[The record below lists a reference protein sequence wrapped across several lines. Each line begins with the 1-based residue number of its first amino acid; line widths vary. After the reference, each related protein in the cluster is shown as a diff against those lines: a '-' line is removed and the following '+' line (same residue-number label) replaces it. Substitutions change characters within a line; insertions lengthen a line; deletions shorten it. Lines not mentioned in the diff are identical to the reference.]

1 MKAHGGEWLAAESPS
16 QEGLMPGL
24 DRLVQRVDAVLDA
37 AVAEGRIVGTVVL
50 VTENG
55 VPAYARAAGQADR
68 ELGTPTSM
76 DTIFRFASLTKPMTS
91 ATALALVERGWLT
104 LDDPITKF
112 LPEFRPQLA
121 DGRAPD
127 ILMRHL
133 LTHTAGFGYPT
144 MQPGDRYR
152 AANVST
158 GVDQPGLTLQENLE
172 RIASVPLYFP
182 PGSAWRYGLAT
193 DVLGAVIAAVV
204 GGSLADAIAE
214 YVTDPLGMRDTSFTV
229 TDPARL
235 ATPYADGTPRA
246 VRMTEPH
253 AIQDL
258 TFSPARAFDDR
269 SFQSG
274 GGGMVGTA
282 DDFMTF
288 LETLRRGGPPI
299 LDRDTMALA
308 STNQVGTLREREAPG
323 WGFGLLSG
331 VLLDPEL
338 GQWPSHVGT
347 LRWSGVWGNAWFI
360 DPAAGITVVM
370 LSNTALEGCVGGA
383 FPQDVAEAVYAGRQT
398 SQR

>member
-1 MKAHGGEWLAAESPS
+1 MLELERLA
-16 QEGLMPGL
+16 
-24 DRLVQRVDAVLDA
+24 QRIDAVIDA
-37 AVAEGRIVGTVVL
+37 AITEGRIVGTVVL

-55 VPAYARAAGQADR
+55 EPAYARAAGQADR

-91 ATALALVERGWLT
+91 AAALALAERGWLA
-104 LDDPITKF
+104 LHDPITTF
-112 LPEFRPQLA
+112 LPNFRPRLV

-127 ILMRHL
+127 ILVRHL

-144 MQPGDRYR
+144 MQPGDPYR
-152 AANVST
+152 AATVST
-158 GVDQPGLTLQENLE
+158 GLDQPGLTMEENLE

-182 PGSAWRYGLAT
+182 PGSSWRYGVAT
-193 DVLGAVIAAVV
+193 DVLGAVIANVV

-214 YVTDPLGMRDTSFTV
+214 YVTDPLGMRETSFTV
-229 TDPARL
+229 RDPARL
-235 ATPYADGTPRA
+235 ATPYADGASRA

-253 AIQDL
+253 IIEDL
-258 TFSPARAFDDR
+258 IFSPARAFDDR

-282 DDFMTF
+282 ADFMAF
-288 LETLRRGGPPI
+288 LETIRCGGPPI
-299 LDRDTMALA
+299 LDRHTIAMA
-308 STNQVGTLREREAPG
+308 STNQVGTLREQEAPG

-331 VLLDPEL
+331 VLVDPEL

-347 LRWSGVWGNAWFI
+347 LRWSGVWGNTWFI
-360 DPAAGITVVM
+360 DPAAGLTVVM

-383 FPQDVAEAVYAGRQT
+383 FPQDVAEAVCAGRQT
-398 SQR
+398 ARR